1 MPLTTKLLILALAAQ
16 VLLTIIVLILM
27 GHERIPP
34 VMSGEV
40 DIKDIAVERS
50 AYPLKA
56 RLLSNCFDNQFQLP
70 VLFYFAVLLTLWA
83 GAVSWLE
90 LVLAWA
96 FVALRYAHAAIH
108 ITTNRLEHRFATY
121 TAGLAVL
128 CALWLWLVLRLVFLV
143 PGI

>member
-1 MPLTTKLLILALAAQ
+1 MPLTTRLLILAMAAQ
-16 VLLTIIVLILM
+16 VLLTIILLILM
-27 GHERIPP
+27 GRERIPR

-40 DIKDIAVERS
+40 AIKDIAVDRS

-70 VLFYFAVLLTLWA
+70 ILFYVAGLLTLWA

-90 LVLAWA
+90 LLLAWA

-108 ITTNRLEHRFATY
+108 ITTNRVEHRFAVY

-128 CALWLWLVLRLVFLV
+128 CALWLWLVLRLVILS